1 MKQNYFN
8 PRLPKEHCSF
18 SNKHNLTCLQFRTTL
33 VFAGKVC
40 HTVDHIYL
48 TSCIDQVCPAF
59 RTCLAAQ
66 SAVGFDDDNGL
77 DLERSFEIQN
87 DKIFNRHMDQRK
99 VQNQF
104 NVLPNEM

>member
-8 PRLPKEHCSF
+8 SRFPKEHCSI
-18 SNKHNLTCLQFRTTL
+18 SNKHNLTCLQFRMIL

-40 HTVDHIYL
+40 RIVDHIYL

-59 RTCLAAQ
+59 RICLAAQ

-77 DLERSFEIQN
+77 DLERSFELQN
-87 DKIFNRHMDQRK
+87 DKIFK
-99 VQNQF
+99 TYGSEGS
-104 NVLPNEM
+104 PKSI